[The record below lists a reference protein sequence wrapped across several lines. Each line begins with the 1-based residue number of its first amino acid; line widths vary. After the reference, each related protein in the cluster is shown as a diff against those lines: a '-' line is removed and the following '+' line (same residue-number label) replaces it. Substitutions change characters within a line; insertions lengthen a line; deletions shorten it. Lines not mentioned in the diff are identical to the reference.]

1 MGITQRTI
9 MGRKK
14 TVETNLERHQR
25 AQHAIMLR
33 AGRTALGLSQREFGK
48 LVGVHYSS
56 LARFETGQIRLKPSH
71 IETIIAFLVNS
82 GLNIAISKDIG
93 ITIHI
98 PAHIIGVMEAI
109 DGIRIAEDFYKA
121 AELIGL

>member
-1 MGITQRTI
+1 

-14 TVETNLERHQR
+14 AVETSLERHQR
-25 AQHAIMLR
+25 MQHAIMLR

-82 GLNIAISKDIG
+82 GLNIAMSKDTG

-109 DGIRIAEDFYKA
+109 DGIKIAEDFYKA